1 MLRKAPIPMKR
12 LVRLYVKLR
21 DEYASQQPDVLLAES
36 EIIRVTIATAI
47 LSASL
52 SALADIADIERH
64 VRIRIGPPL
73 SIVGLRQ
80 SLLPNSSS
88 VH

>member
-1 MLRKAPIPMKR
+1 MGKAPIPMKR

-21 DEYASQQPDVLLAES
+21 DEYASLQPDVLLAES

-64 VRIRIGPPL
+64 ARFRVGPPL
-73 SIVGLRQ
+73 SNVGLRQ
-80 SLLPNSSS
+80 SLSPNSSS

>member
-1 MLRKAPIPMKR
+1 MKR

-21 DEYASQQPDVLLAES
+21 DECASQQPDVLLAES
-36 EIIRVTIATAI
+36 EIIRVAIAMAI
-47 LSASL
+47 LSAGL
-52 SALADIADIERH
+52 SALADIADIEHH

-73 SIVGLRQ
+73 AIVGLRPPT
-80 SLLPNSSS
+80 SPNSSS

>member
-1 MLRKAPIPMKR
+1 MLGKAPIPMKR
-12 LVRLYVKLR
+12 FVRLYVKLR
-21 DEYASQQPDVLLAES
+21 DEYASLQPDVLLAES

-52 SALADIADIERH
+52 SALADMADIERQ
-64 VRIRIGPPL
+64 VRFRIGPPL

-80 SLLPNSSS
+80 SLSPNSPS